1 MLTLGQAIERYDAEI
16 AHCDSSVEQ
25 VAGTL
30 KELGILDRTLI
41 IVVSDH
47 GASARWNYRLASVR
61 TIV

>member
-1 MLTLGQAIERYDAEI
+1 MLTLGRAIERYDAEI

-25 VAGTL
+25 AAGTL

-47 GASARWNYRLASVR
+47 GTSAPWNYRLASVR